1 MQPEQ
6 ECFPVSPL
14 GARHAGQWLSQKL
27 GDGSRVRALRVALM
41 ELIVNLV
48 EHAEPVPAEC
58 SLTLQH
64 EGAWVELTL
73 QVRHSSFPTVQ
84 AFQAAICPPD
94 DPLSLTGRGLFYAAQ
109 ACDVLEYSPAD
120 AQGWESYRLRQEL
133 ADPKP

>member
-14 GARHAGQWLSQKL
+14 GARHAGQWLSQEL

-48 EHAEPVPAEC
+48 EHAEPVPPEC
-58 SLTLQH
+58 SLTLQR

-73 QVRHSSFPTVQ
+73 QVCHSSFPTVQ
-84 AFQAAICPPD
+84 AFQAAVCPPD